1 MTPRLFALTLLAMLA
16 FAGNSLLCRLALKH
30 TAIDPATFVAIR
42 IGSGALVLWLVLR
55 LRRPARQFEGNWH
68 GALTLLAYAVAFA
81 YAYTQISAGTGAL
94 LLFASI
100 QISMILYGLFIGER
114 LSHTQALGIGLALAG
129 LVILMLPSVTAPPLF
144 HALLMIAAGVAWG
157 AYSLLGRG
165 AKDAA
170 SATAGNFIR
179 ATPVAL
185 LMFLLHASASHAS
198 YDAAGVAYA
207 VASGAVTS
215 GLGYVLWYAA
225 LKGLK
230 VTQAATVQLS
240 VPVLTAFGGTVFLDE
255 PVTGI
260 LMAATVLILLGI
272 ALVVLVKK
280 RAA

>member
-1 MTPRLFALTLLAMLA
+1 MTPRLFALTLLSLLA

-55 LRRPARQFEGNWH
+55 LRKPTGRLEGNWH
-68 GALTLLAYAVAFA
+68 GAVALLIYAVAFA
-81 YAYTQISAGTGAL
+81 YAYTRISAGTGAL

-100 QISMILYGLFIGER
+100 QISMILYGIFIGER
-114 LSHTQALGIGLALAG
+114 LSSTQGLGIGLAVAG
-129 LVILMLPSVTAPPLF
+129 LIILMLPSVSAPPLF
-144 HALLMIAAGVAWG
+144 HALLMIVAGIAWG
-157 AYSLLGRG
+157 AYSLLGRS

-185 LMFLLHASASHAS
+185 LLFLLHALASGIG

-215 GLGYVLWYAA
+215 GLGYVFWYAA
-225 LKGLK
+225 LKDLK
-230 VTQAATVQLS
+230 VTHAATVQLS

-255 PVTGI
+255 PVTRI
-260 LMAATVLILLGI
+260 LMAASVLILLGI

-280 RAA
+280 RPA

>member
-1 MTPRLFALTLLAMLA
+1 MTPRLYALTLLSMLA
-16 FAGNSLLCRLALKH
+16 FAGNSLLCRLALKQ

-42 IGSGALVLWLVLR
+42 IASGALVLWLVLR
-55 LRRPARQFEGNWH
+55 MRKPAKQLEGNWH
-68 GALTLLAYAVAFA
+68 GALALLAYAVAFA
-81 YAYTQISAGTGAL
+81 YAYTQIPAGTGAL

-100 QISMILYGLFIGER
+100 QISMILYGFFIGER
-114 LSHTQALGIGLALAG
+114 LSITQGLGIGLAVAG
-129 LVILMLPSVTAPPLF
+129 LVILMLPSVSAPPLF

-157 AYSLLGRG
+157 AYSLLGRS
-165 AKDAA
+165 ARDAA

-185 LMFLLHASASHAS
+185 LLFLLHGLSSRVD

-215 GLGYVLWYAA
+215 GLGYVVWYAA

-230 VTQAATVQLS
+230 VTHAATVQLS
-240 VPVLTAFGGTVFLDE
+240 VPVLTAFGGTLFLDE

-260 LMAATVLILLGI
+260 LVTASVLILLGI
-272 ALVVLVKK
+272 ALVVLVK
-280 RAA
+280 RPA

>member
-1 MTPRLFALTLLAMLA
+1 MTPRLLALTVLSMLA
-16 FAGNSLLCRLALKH
+16 FAGNSLLCRLALKQ

-55 LRRPARQFEGNWH
+55 LRKPAGRVEGNWH
-68 GALTLLAYAVAFA
+68 GAFALLAYALAFS
-81 YAYTQISAGTGAL
+81 YAYTQIPAGTGAL

-114 LSHTQALGIGLALAG
+114 LSITQSLGIGLAAAG
-129 LVILMLPSVTAPPLF
+129 LVILMLPGVSAPPLL
-144 HALLMIAAGVAWG
+144 HALLMIVAGIAWG

-185 LMFLLHASASHAS
+185 VLFLLHALTSRVG

-230 VTQAATVQLS
+230 VTHAATVQLS
-240 VPVLTAFGGTVFLDE
+240 VPVLTAFGGTLFLDE

-260 LMAATVLILLGI
+260 LIAASALILLGI

-280 RAA
+280 RPA

>member
-1 MTPRLFALTLLAMLA
+1 MTPRLFALTLLSLLA

-55 LRRPARQFEGNWH
+55 LRKPTGRLGGNWH
-68 GALTLLAYAVAFA
+68 GAMALLIYAVAFA
-81 YAYTQISAGTGAL
+81 YAYTRISAGTGAL

-100 QISMILYGLFIGER
+100 QISMILYGIFIGER
-114 LSHTQALGIGLALAG
+114 LSSTQGLGIGLAVAG
-129 LVILMLPSVTAPPLF
+129 LVILMLPSVSAPPLF
-144 HALLMIAAGVAWG
+144 HALLMIVAGIAWG
-157 AYSLLGRG
+157 AYSLLGRS

-185 LMFLLHASASHAS
+185 LLFLLHALASRAG

-215 GLGYVLWYAA
+215 GLGYVFWYAA
-225 LKGLK
+225 LKDLK
-230 VTQAATVQLS
+230 VTHAATVQLS
-240 VPVLTAFGGTVFLDE
+240 VPVLAAFGGAVFLDE

-260 LMAATVLILLGI
+260 LMAASVLILLGI

-280 RAA
+280 RPA

>member
-1 MTPRLFALTLLAMLA
+1 MTPRLFVLTLLSLLA

-42 IGSGALVLWLVLR
+42 IGSGALVLWLMLR
-55 LRRPARQFEGNWH
+55 LRKPAGRMEGNWH
-68 GALTLLAYAVAFA
+68 GALALLAYALAFA

-114 LSHTQALGIGLALAG
+114 LSVTQGLGIGLAVAG
-129 LVILMLPSVTAPPLF
+129 LVILMLPSVSAPPLF
-144 HALLMIAAGVAWG
+144 HALLMIVAGIAWG
-157 AYSLLGRG
+157 AYSLLGRS

-185 LMFLLHASASHAS
+185 LLFLLHALAARVG
-198 YDAAGVAYA
+198 YDAAGAVYA
-207 VASGAVTS
+207 VVSGAVTS
-215 GLGYVLWYAA
+215 GLGYIFWYAA
-225 LKGLK
+225 LKDLK
-230 VTQAATVQLS
+230 VTHAATVQLS

-260 LMAATVLILLGI
+260 LMAASALILLGI

-280 RAA
+280 RTA

>member
-1 MTPRLFALTLLAMLA
+1 MTPRLYALTLLSVLA
-16 FAGNSLLCRLALKH
+16 FAGNSLLCRLALKQ

-42 IGSGALVLWLVLR
+42 IASGALVLWLVLR
-55 LRRPARQFEGNWH
+55 LRKPTKALEGNWH
-68 GALTLLAYAVAFA
+68 GALALLAYAVAFA
-81 YAYTQISAGTGAL
+81 YAYTQIPAGTGAL

-100 QISMILYGLFIGER
+100 QISMILYGFFIGER
-114 LSHTQALGIGLALAG
+114 LSITQGLGIGLAVAG
-129 LVILMLPSVTAPPLF
+129 LVILMLPSVSAPPLF

-157 AYSLLGRG
+157 AYSLLGRS
-165 AKDAA
+165 ARDAA

-185 LMFLLHASASHAS
+185 LLFLLHGLSSRVG

-215 GLGYVLWYAA
+215 GLGYVFWYAA

-230 VTQAATVQLS
+230 VTHAATVQLS
-240 VPVLTAFGGTVFLDE
+240 VPVLTAFGGTLFLDE

-260 LMAATVLILLGI
+260 LVTASVLILLGI
-272 ALVVLVKK
+272 ALVVLVK
-280 RAA
+280 RPAR

>member
-1 MTPRLFALTLLAMLA
+1 MTPRLFVLTLLSLLA

-42 IGSGALVLWLVLR
+42 IGSGALVLWLMLR
-55 LRRPARQFEGNWH
+55 LRKPAGRMEGNWH
-68 GALTLLAYAVAFA
+68 GALALLAYALAFA

-114 LSHTQALGIGLALAG
+114 LSVTQGLGIGLAVAG
-129 LVILMLPSVTAPPLF
+129 LVILMLPSVSAPPLF
-144 HALLMIAAGVAWG
+144 HALLMIVAGIAWG
-157 AYSLLGRG
+157 AYSLLGRS

-185 LMFLLHASASHAS
+185 LLFLLHALAARVG
-198 YDAAGVAYA
+198 YDAAGAVYA
-207 VASGAVTS
+207 VVSGAVTS
-215 GLGYVLWYAA
+215 GLGYIFWYAA
-225 LKGLK
+225 LKDLK
-230 VTQAATVQLS
+230 VTHAATVQLS
-240 VPVLTAFGGTVFLDE
+240 VPVLTAFGGTVFLAE

-260 LMAATVLILLGI
+260 LMAASVLILLGI

-280 RAA
+280 RPA